1 MDLRRVSADP
11 KWIKREQIGSVGA
24 TLEMITLMR
33 RPDSKCV
40 HRVAMV
46 QGEILGHIVESEKL
60 VLLAAESR
68 SMASQQLVL
77 E

>member
-1 MDLRRVSADP
+1 
-11 KWIKREQIGSVGA
+11 
-24 TLEMITLMR
+24 
-33 RPDSKCV
+33 
-40 HRVAMV
+40 MV

-68 SMASQQLVL
+68 LMASQKLVL